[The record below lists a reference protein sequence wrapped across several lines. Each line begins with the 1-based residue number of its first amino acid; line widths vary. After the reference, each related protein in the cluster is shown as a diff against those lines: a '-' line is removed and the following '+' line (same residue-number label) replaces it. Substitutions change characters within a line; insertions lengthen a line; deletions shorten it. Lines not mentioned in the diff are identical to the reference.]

1 MEDTGTL
8 SAFPTKYMLYDAVA
22 STSEEA
28 RCRKREL
35 KKSHAR
41 DATRERKPRQAT
53 EERKGRERLRRP
65 TAGNEAGQR
74 LRLHDLL
81 QATEKNTNF
90 HCKKK

>member
-8 SAFPTKYMLYDAVA
+8 SAFPTKYVLYDAVA

-41 DATRERKPRQAT
+41 DATRERESRKAT
-53 EERKGRERLRRP
+53 EERKGKEAAQANSRERRRPEAQTPRP
-65 TAGNEAGQR
+65 TAGY
-74 LRLHDLL
+74 
-81 QATEKNTNF
+81 
-90 HCKKK
+90 